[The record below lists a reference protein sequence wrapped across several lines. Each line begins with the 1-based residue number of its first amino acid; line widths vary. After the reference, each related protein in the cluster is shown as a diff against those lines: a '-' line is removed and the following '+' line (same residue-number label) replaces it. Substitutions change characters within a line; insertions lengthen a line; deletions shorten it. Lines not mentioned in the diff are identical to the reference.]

1 LLDNLVSNAIKY
13 NRPHGTVTVSLALQG
28 NEIALSVADT
38 GIGISEKHREFL
50 FNEFFRA
57 HTDKTDNIS
66 GTGLGLAI
74 CKRITSELGG
84 AIEVDSTEGVGTTFR
99 VLLPV
104 VTQPAPD
111 EVPAG
116 AV

>member
-1 LLDNLVSNAIKY
+1 
-13 NRPHGTVTVSLALQG
+13 
-28 NEIALSVADT
+28 
-38 GIGISEKHREFL
+38 
-50 FNEFFRA
+50 
-57 HTDKTDNIS
+57 
-66 GTGLGLAI
+66 LGLAI